1 MIQRFNHAL
10 QLATQ
15 AHSGQFRKGTNNAH
29 GIPLPYITHPV
40 TVAMLVQ
47 RHDGNEDQIIAALL
61 HDVLEDAGA
70 HWAPTIRTTFGDDVL
85 ALVEFCTD
93 GLPNAAGEKPPW
105 RERKNAYLDHLRS
118 AQGPGL
124 LVSACDKLANLQSI
138 RLDLNDIGDALWTRF
153 TGGKDGSL
161 WYYQA
166 LVEAFVD
173 KVPTPLHHTLR
184 AELDQV
190 MAQVG

>member
-1 MIQRFNHAL
+1 MIQRFDHAL
-10 QLATQ
+10 QLAMQ

-47 RHDGNEDQIIAALL
+47 RYNGNEAQIIAALL

-70 HWAPTIRTTFGDDVL
+70 QWAHTIRSAFGDDVL

-93 GLPNAAGEKPPW
+93 GVPNATGKKPPW
-105 RERKNAYLDHLRS
+105 RERKNAYLDHLRG

-138 RLDLNDIGDALWTRF
+138 RLDLIDLGDALWLRF

-166 LVEAFVD
+166 LVDAFAD
-173 KVPTPLHHTLR
+173 KVPTTLHQTMR